1 MGTIPDECCGLVL
14 DLVCAQVVVQPAL
27 ALAWFAV
34 TAALLV
40 SAFEGP
46 LPAYN
51 TTGSIA
57 VKPGNAG
64 LCGQV
69 GAAESQGK
77 QQPPAPLRV
86 PLLTFS

>member
-1 MGTIPDECCGLVL
+1 MRNLLLMNNSLEGGDYPTL
-14 DLVCAQVVVQPAL
+14 PAL
-27 ALAWFAV
+27 ALAWFAR

-40 SAFEGP
+40 SAFAGP
-46 LPAYN
+46 LPAYS

-86 PLLTFS
+86 PLLAFS